1 MFCILT
7 ESANRSECPWGT
19 VPVPVKKKTK
29 KTCHRLLNI
38 LHFRNH
44 IPHNTTY
51 PIPKV
56 CQILFLLLKNC
67 KWRLSDNYAFVEF
80 MKMCRTVKNSFSSLV
95 IIRSEEILIWDKWHI
110 CGRLTRI
117 FQLVVFFVLFLTL
130 ILCQYAAAA
139 L

>member
-1 MFCILT
+1 MYSYRKCQPKRMPMRNST
-7 ESANRSECPWGT
+7 GTSE
-19 VPVPVKKKTK
+19 KKTKK